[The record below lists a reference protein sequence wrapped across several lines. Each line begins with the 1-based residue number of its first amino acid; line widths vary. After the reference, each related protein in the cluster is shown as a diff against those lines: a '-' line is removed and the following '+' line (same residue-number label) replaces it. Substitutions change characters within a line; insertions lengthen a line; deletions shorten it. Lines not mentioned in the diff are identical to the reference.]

1 MMVQMNYTSISTSLA
16 LVFTTLLTVVYTPLV
31 VSSIIKR
38 ARRHAP
44 TQRMALQWLNP
55 SSELRVLMC
64 VRGTQHVGG
73 AANLMAI
80 SRGPLDPG
88 ILVHLTDMVE
98 LTDRIAATLA
108 HNQSMDAVTVTDP
121 TVVEMR
127 EQITSGVNA
136 YLDEDGEGITTH
148 RMLALS
154 TLSNMHQDVCILA
167 EDLSI
172 SLIVLPFHKQ
182 QEPSGRLDLGHAGFR
197 HVNRKV
203 CNVLNQSSN
212 ILATEYNSV
221 GKTPVCENQL
231 DLPCSRANKD
241 NSFDLTDPSP
251 RAVLGWDSSRPGPWG
266 DGAVKRRHIPL
277 CSSDFHRRQ
286 GRPGGTSLCR

>member
-1 MMVQMNYTSISTSLA
+1 MLLLVLQMNYTSVSTSLS
-16 LVFTTLLTVVYTPLV
+16 LVFATLLTIIYAPLV

-44 TQRMALQWLNP
+44 TQRMALQWLSP
-55 SSELRVLMC
+55 SSELRVMMC
-64 VRGTQHVGG
+64 LHGAQQVGA
-73 AANLMAI
+73 AANLVAI
-80 SRGPLDPG
+80 SRGPSDPG

-108 HNQSMDAVTVTDP
+108 HNEGLDTVTVTDP

-127 EQITSGVNA
+127 EQITNGVQA
-136 YLDEDGEGITTH
+136 YLDEDGDGITT
-148 RMLALS
+148 RRLLALS

-182 QEPSGRLDLGHAGFR
+182 QEPGGRLNLGHVGFR

-203 CNVLNQSSN
+203 
-212 ILATEYNSV
+212 
-221 GKTPVCENQL
+221 
-231 DLPCSRANKD
+231 
-241 NSFDLTDPSP
+241 
-251 RAVLGWDSSRPGPWG
+251 
-266 DGAVKRRHIPL
+266 
-277 CSSDFHRRQ
+277 
-286 GRPGGTSLCR
+286 